1 MRKHGERI
9 QEVKFFVKFG
19 SLTTPTMSRIG
30 KKPIEIP
37 AGVLVQIE
45 GQKVTVQG
53 PKGELS
59 RDFRSEIS
67 LAQSENNVV
76 VGVRSDSKLA
86 RSLWGLTR
94 TLISNMIQG
103 VTKGYEKR
111 LEIEGVGYRAE
122 LQGDTLVLS
131 LGFSHPIKMKT
142 PEHVTVALDKSV
154 IIITGIDKEEVGQ
167 FAAKIRKAR
176 PPEPY
181 KGKGIHYEGE
191 IIRRKLGKKAATAV
205 SAAA

>member
-1 MRKHGERI
+1 VR
-9 QEVKFFVKFG
+9 
-19 SLTTPTMSRIG
+19 
-30 KKPIEIP
+30 
-37 AGVLVQIE
+37 IE

-59 RDFRSEIS
+59 RDFRPEVS
-67 LAQSENNVV
+67 LEQKENNVV
-76 VGVRSDSKLA
+76 VGLRSDSKQG

-103 VTKGYEKR
+103 VTYGYEKR

-122 LQGDTLVLS
+122 LQGDSLTLS
-131 LGFSHPIKMKT
+131 LGFSHPVKMKT
-142 PEHVTVALDKSV
+142 PEHMTVALDKNV
-154 IIITGIDKEEVGQ
+154 IRITGIDKEQVGQ
-167 FAAKIRKAR
+167 FAARIRKMR

-191 IIRRKLGKKAATAV
+191 VIRRKLGKKAVT
-205 SAAA
+205 SGGPAA

>member
-1 MRKHGERI
+1 
-9 QEVKFFVKFG
+9 
-19 SLTTPTMSRIG
+19 MSRIG

-37 AGVLVQIE
+37 AGVLVRIE

-59 RDFRSEIS
+59 RDFRPEVS
-67 LAQSENNVV
+67 LEQKENRVV
-76 VGVRSDSKLA
+76 VGLRSDSRLG

-111 LEIEGVGYRAE
+111 LEIDGVGYRAE
-122 LQGDTLVLS
+122 LQGDSLALS
-131 LGFSHPIKMKT
+131 LGLSHPVKMKT
-142 PEHVTVALDKSV
+142 PEHITLALDKNV
-154 IIITGIDKEEVGQ
+154 IIINGIDKEQVGQ
-167 FAAKIRKAR
+167 FAARIRKVR

-181 KGKGIHYEGE
+181 KGKGVHYEGE
-191 IIRRKLGKKAATAV
+191 VIRRKLGKKAVTSGAPTA
-205 SAAA
+205 

>member
-1 MRKHGERI
+1 MR
-9 QEVKFFVKFG
+9 
-19 SLTTPTMSRIG
+19 
-30 KKPIEIP
+30 
-37 AGVLVQIE
+37 IE
-45 GQKVTVQG
+45 GQMVSVQG

-59 RDFRSEIS
+59 RNFRPEVS
-67 LAQSENNVV
+67 LEQKENAVV
-76 VGVRSDSKLA
+76 VGLRSDSKLG

-111 LEIEGVGYRAE
+111 LEVEGVGYRTE
-122 LQGDTLVLS
+122 LQGDSLILS
-131 LGFSHPIKMKT
+131 LGFSHPVKMKT
-142 PEHVTVALDKSV
+142 PEHITVTLDKNVITVA
-154 IIITGIDKEEVGQ
+154 GIDKEQVGQ

-191 IIRRKLGKKAATAV
+191 VIRRKLGKKAVTSGGTA
-205 SAAA
+205 